1 MSSRGRA
8 VGEATLVYRNKHGLT
23 RTISDVTKREVRK
36 RCGFGCVRCGLAFF
50 DYEHF
55 DPDFKDAKEHR
66 AEGITLLCMQ
76 CNQKRAHGTLSVET
90 VAAANMAPKCL
101 ERGFASESFDFGSD
115 PMQVAFAG
123 VTFTNCPILI
133 EVNGFPLLSV
143 REPEA
148 PGTPYRLSGLF
159 ADDTGEITLK
169 IEDNVWSAGADNWDV
184 ECVGPLITIRN
195 GPRLICLVL
204 RQEPPQR
211 LVVERIN
218 MVFERIHLRGNDGV
232 LEMSFDG
239 RTWGVWRGCNT
250 IDCRVGI
257 SFNNR

>member
-1 MSSRGRA
+1 M
-8 VGEATLVYRNKHGLT
+8 TYRNKHGLT
-23 RTISDVTKREVRK
+23 RTIRDAVKREVRK

-76 CNQKRAHGTLSVET
+76 CNQKRARGTLSVET
-90 VAAANMAPKCL
+90 VAAANAAPKCL
-101 ERGFASESFDFGSD
+101 EQGFASESFDFGSD

-123 VTFTNCPILI
+123 VTFTNCPTLI

-143 REPEA
+143 RGPEEPGA
-148 PGTPYRLSGLF
+148 PYRLSGFF
-159 ADDTGEITLK
+159 ADDTGDITLK

-184 ECVGPLITIRN
+184 ECEGPLITIRN
-195 GPRLICLVL
+195 GPRLISLVL
-204 RQEPPQR
+204 RQEPPKR
-211 LVVERIN
+211 LVVERID
-218 MVFERIHLRGNDGV
+218 MAFEGIRLRGKDDV
-232 LEMSFDG
+232 LEVSFDG
-239 RTWGVWRGCNT
+239 KSWCAWTGCNMV
-250 IDCRVGI
+250 DCFVGM